1 MLITS
6 QVIRAVQSIFGTLV
20 GRRHGWHQ
28 RRKLQYSQVA
38 VKKKTLLELKMF
50 RPTGLAHQAR
60 SYRKLCANPGLGK
73 VFDTLLHLHRLY
85 MKVYLGRALLA
96 EASV

>member
-1 MLITS
+1 MFITS
-6 QVIRAVQSIFGTLV
+6 QVIRAVQNIFGTLV
-20 GRRHGWHQ
+20 GRRHGWHH

-38 VKKKTLLELKMF
+38 VKNPLLELKVF
-50 RPTGLAHQAR
+50 CPTGLAHQAR
-60 SYRKLCANPGLGK
+60 FYHKLCANQGLGE

-96 EASV
+96 VASV